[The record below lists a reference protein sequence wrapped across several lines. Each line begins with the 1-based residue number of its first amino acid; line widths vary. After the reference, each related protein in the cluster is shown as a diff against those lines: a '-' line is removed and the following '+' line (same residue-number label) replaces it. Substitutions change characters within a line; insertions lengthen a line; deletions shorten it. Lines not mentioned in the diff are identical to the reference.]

1 MYILFF
7 LLRTI
12 YFNIYI
18 KILKNLK
25 EKLDTCNEKYGYL
38 SLFILKFSK
47 KYPI

>member
-7 LLRTI
+7 LLSTI

-18 KILKNLK
+18 KIFKNVK
-25 EKLDTCNEKYGYL
+25 EKLDTCNKNYDYL

-47 KYPI
+47 KYSI